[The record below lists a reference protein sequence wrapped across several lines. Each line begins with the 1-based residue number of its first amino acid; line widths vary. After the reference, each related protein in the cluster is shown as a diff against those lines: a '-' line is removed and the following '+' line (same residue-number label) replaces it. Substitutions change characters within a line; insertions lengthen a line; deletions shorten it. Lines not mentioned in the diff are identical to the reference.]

1 MPIRELRKQLIGK
14 TFIGYDGWNGS
25 LNSFVI
31 GYIRNH
37 KKDVYLIRQSKD
49 SGWPTYLSKDTL
61 EQLIAVGSVCHSNT
75 IDGCSFNVTYQLK

>member
-31 GYIRNH
+31 GYIRIH
-37 KKDVYLIRQSKD
+37 RKDVYLIRKSKD
-49 SGWPTYLSKDTL
+49 SGWPTYLTKDTL
-61 EQLIAVGSVCHSNT
+61 EKLITVGSVCHRNT